1 MSQPTYLTSGSRI
14 AVVGAGPAGSFFAI
28 ELLRRARSLGLSLH
42 VSIYDG
48 KNFAK
53 KGAPGC
59 NMCAGAVGHN
69 LIEEIEHATTN
80 IPPEVIHYE
89 LEGYAVHYQDASA
102 RLENA
107 PGRKIYGVYRGAGP
121 VSTETPEGARSF
133 DQFLLDQALKLGAR
147 HIPQNVH
154 DIDVPA
160 TLEQRPAIRTHEGK
174 RAEYDLV
181 VGAFGVNSQ
190 LGARL
195 VYGYQPPPTWK
206 TCVIEARVP
215 EEFQRER
222 LGKLIHFF
230 VLKQAD
236 VRYVALIPK
245 GEHVTV
251 TAIGE
256 NVDVVSTER
265 LLRESYMRDYLPSDW
280 KLDCHCHPRVAVG
293 AARLPYS
300 DRFCIVGDA
309 SDSRYLKNG
318 VESALVTARLAA
330 DCVVNHG
337 ITARDFEEY
346 FWRRCQQVF
355 GRDNLYGRAL
365 FEIYDRIFPHPLIAP
380 VYFAVL
386 QAERKARSAQQ
397 QRDRESPQQHDGA
410 SPHGDDASPASPPG
424 ALLSDALLAAF
435 TGDQPYKRILLR
447 ALHPRLAARMAS
459 HASFLFFDH
468 VRTKVTRS
476 EPVRVRGLQLRD
488 ESRVVV
494 IGGGPG
500 GASCALRLLQEAKR
514 RGLNLRVYIYE
525 PKRFPRQHNPCMGV
539 LVPPTAEL
547 LREHLQLELPAALIK
562 RTIKGFRLHSDHN
575 DIELRAPL
583 REEPALMVSR
593 SEFDQLLLE
602 RAEEAGA
609 RLVRD
614 RVTGLE
620 FYPDNLEH
628 PVRVYSEGASRSAD
642 MIVAACGLDDGLLS
656 VLEQAS
662 PRAHHYRRPRET
674 MHSIIVKLPCDE
686 RYIERRLHGEIHA
699 FLLRSLPRI
708 EFGAITPKGSHVLVN
723 IVGRRVTSIDME
735 DFLLHAKVR
744 TLLPRF
750 DLQKLD
756 FYEGHAPVRHARN
769 VSWDRFVAVGDATGW
784 LRPFKGAGITTAIQ
798 TGIAAADVMLERGID
813 ARALRSYALRSA
825 ALTSDHRHGR
835 ALRRLSRLGLD
846 FGMIDGI
853 VELAKTNRD
862 LYALLY
868 DIIAGRR
875 DYRRLTHELLGLALL
890 WKMSALALR
899 RVLRPTA

>member
-1 MSQPTYLTSGSRI
+1 MSQPTYLTSGSRV

-42 VSIYDG
+42 VEIYDG
-48 KNFAK
+48 KNFAR

-121 VSTETPEGARSF
+121 VSTERPEGARSF

-154 DIDVPA
+154 DIDVPS
-160 TLEQRPAIRTHEGK
+160 TLAERPAIRTNEGG
-174 RAEYDLV
+174 RVEYDLV

-195 VYGYQPPPTWK
+195 IYGYQPPPTWK

-337 ITARDFEEY
+337 ITARDFEEH
-346 FWRRCQQVF
+346 FWRRCGQVF

-386 QAERKARSAQQ
+386 QAERRARATQQ
-397 QRDRESPQQHDGA
+397 KRQPDEAPAPPQ
-410 SPHGDDASPASPPG
+410 SPPSQG

-459 HASFLFFDH
+459 HAGLLFFDH

-488 ESRVVV
+488 ESRVGV

-500 GASCALRLLQEAKR
+500 GASCAIRLLRESKK

-547 LREHLQLELPAALIK
+547 LREHLQLELPSALIK

-602 RAEEAGA
+602 RAAAAGA
-609 RLVRD
+609 ELVRD

-662 PRAHHYRRPRET
+662 PRARLYRRPRET
-674 MHSIIVKLPCDE
+674 MHSIIVRLPCDE

-699 FLLRSLPRI
+699 FLLRQLPRI
-708 EFGAITPKGSHVLVN
+708 EFGAITPKATHVLVN
-723 IVGRRVTSIDME
+723 IMGRRVTSLDME
-735 DFLLHAKVR
+735 DFLLHPKVR
-744 TLLPRF
+744 ALLPRF

-756 FYEGHAPVRHARN
+756 FYEGRAPVRHARN
-769 VSWDRFVAVGDATGW
+769 VYWDRFVAVGDATGW

-798 TGIAAADVMLERGID
+798 TGIAA
-813 ARALRSYALRSA
+813 
-825 ALTSDHRHGR
+825 
-835 ALRRLSRLGLD
+835 
-846 FGMIDGI
+846 
-853 VELAKTNRD
+853 
-862 LYALLY
+862 
-868 DIIAGRR
+868 
-875 DYRRLTHELLGLALL
+875 
-890 WKMSALALR
+890 
-899 RVLRPTA
+899 

>member
-14 AVVGAGPAGSFFAI
+14 AIVGAGPAGSFFAI

-42 VSIYDG
+42 VAIYDG
-48 KNFAK
+48 KNFAR

-80 IPPEVIHYE
+80 IPAEVIHYE
-89 LEGYAVHYQDASA
+89 LEGYAVHYNDASA

-121 VSTETPEGARSF
+121 ISTETPEGARSF
-133 DQFLLDQALKLGAR
+133 DQFLLDQALKLGAE
-147 HIPQNVH
+147 HIAQNVH

-160 TLEQRPAIRTHEGK
+160 TLEQRPAIRTHEGG
-174 RAEYDLV
+174 RTEYDLV

-190 LGARL
+190 LGSRL
-195 VYGYQPPPTWK
+195 IYGYQPPPTWK

-236 VRYVALIPK
+236 VRYIALIPK

-337 ITARDFEEY
+337 ITARDFEEH
-346 FWRRCQQVF
+346 FWRRCQEVF
-355 GRDNLYGRAL
+355 GRDNIYGRAL

-380 VYFAVL
+380 IYFAVL
-386 QAERKARSAQQ
+386 QAERKAKA
-397 QRDRESPQQHDGA
+397 SPQA
-410 SPHGDDASPASPPG
+410 HGTSPPPSG

-447 ALHPRLAARMAS
+447 ALHPRLAARMAT
-459 HASFLFFDH
+459 HASSLFFDH

-488 ESRVVV
+488 ESRVVI

-500 GASCALRLLQEAKR
+500 GASCALRLLQESKK
-514 RGLNLRVYIYE
+514 RGLNLRVFIYE

-562 RTIKGFRLHSDHN
+562 RTIKGFRLHSEHN

-602 RAEEAGA
+602 RAEAAGA

-674 MHSIIVKLPCDE
+674 MHSIIIKLPCDE

-699 FLLRSLPRI
+699 FLLRQLPRI
-708 EFGAITPKGSHVLVN
+708 EFGAITPKQTHVLVN
-723 IVGRRVTSIDME
+723 IMGRRVTSIDME
-735 DFLLHAKVR
+735 DFLLHPKVR
-744 TLLPRF
+744 ALLPRF

-756 FYEGHAPVRHARN
+756 YYEGHAPVRHARN

-798 TGIAAADVMLERGID
+798 TSIAAADVMLERGID

-835 ALRRLSRLGLD
+835 VLRRLSRFGLD

-853 VELAKTNRD
+853 IELAKTNRD

-875 DYRRLTHELLGLALL
+875 DYRRLTGELLHVALL

-899 RVLRPTA
+899 RVLRPTT

>member
-14 AVVGAGPAGSFFAI
+14 AIVGAGPAGSFFAI

-42 VSIYDG
+42 VHIYDG
-48 KNFAK
+48 KNFAR

-80 IPPEVIHYE
+80 IPAEVIHYE
-89 LEGYAVHYQDASA
+89 LEGYAVHYNDASA

-121 VSTETPEGARSF
+121 ISTETPEGRRSF
-133 DQFLLDQALKLGAR
+133 DQFLLDQALKLGAE
-147 HIPQNVH
+147 HIAHNVH

-160 TLEQRPAIRTHEGK
+160 TLEQRPAIRTHEGG
-174 RAEYDLV
+174 RTEYDLV

-190 LGARL
+190 LGSRL
-195 VYGYQPPPTWK
+195 IYGYQPPPTWK

-236 VRYVALIPK
+236 VRYIALIPK

-265 LLRESYMRDYLPSDW
+265 LLRESYMRDYLPADW

-300 DRFCIVGDA
+300 DRFVIVGDA

-337 ITARDFEEY
+337 VTARDFEEH

-355 GRDNLYGRAL
+355 GRDNIYGRAL

-380 VYFAVL
+380 IYFAVL
-386 QAERKARSAQQ
+386 QAERKAKA
-397 QRDRESPQQHDGA
+397 SPRATGA
-410 SPHGDDASPASPPG
+410 SQQPQG

-447 ALHPRLAARMAS
+447 ALHPRLAARMAT
-459 HASFLFFDH
+459 HAGFLFFDH

-476 EPVRVRGLQLRD
+476 EPLRVRGLQLRD
-488 ESRVVV
+488 ESRVVI

-500 GASCALRLLQEAKR
+500 GASCALRLLQESKK
-514 RGLNLRVYIYE
+514 RGLNLRVFIYE

-562 RTIKGFRLHSDHN
+562 RTIKGFRLHSEHN
-575 DIELRAPL
+575 EIELRAPL

-602 RAEEAGA
+602 RAEAAGA

-662 PRAHHYRRPRET
+662 PRAHRYRRPRET
-674 MHSIIVKLPCDE
+674 MHSIIIKLPCDE

-699 FLLRSLPRI
+699 FLLRQLPRI
-708 EFGAITPKGSHVLVN
+708 EFGAITPKQSHVLVN
-723 IVGRRVTSIDME
+723 IMGRRVTSIDME
-735 DFLLHAKVR
+735 DFLLHPKVR
-744 TLLPRF
+744 ALLPRF

-756 FYEGHAPVRHARN
+756 YYEGHAPVRHARN

-825 ALTSDHRHGR
+825 ALTYDHRHGR
-835 ALRRLSRLGLD
+835 ALRRLSRFGLD

-853 VELAKTNRD
+853 IELAKTNRD

-875 DYRRLTHELLGLALL
+875 DYRRLTGELLHVALL

>member
-28 ELLRRARSLGLSLH
+28 ELLRRARSLGLSLD

-48 KNFAK
+48 KNFAR

-102 RLENA
+102 RLENEL
-107 PGRKIYGVYRGAGP
+107 GRKIYGVYRGAGP
-121 VSTETPEGARSF
+121 VSTEHPEGARSF

-147 HIPQNVH
+147 HIAQNVH

-160 TLEQRPAIRTHEGK
+160 TLAARPAIRTNEGA
-174 RAEYDLV
+174 REEYDLV

-195 VYGYQPPPTWK
+195 IYGYQPPPTWK

-265 LLRESYMRDYLPSDW
+265 LLRESYMRDYLPPDW

-337 ITARDFEEY
+337 ITARDFEVH

-380 VYFAVL
+380 VYFTVL
-386 QAERKARSAQQ
+386 QAERKARAARR
-397 QRDRESPQQHDGA
+397 QRDNESPPQQHDGA
-410 SPHGDDASPASPPG
+410 THPPQHHS

-447 ALHPRLAARMAS
+447 ALHPRLVARMAS
-459 HASFLFFDH
+459 HASYLFYDH
-468 VRTKVTRS
+468 MRTKVTRS
-476 EPVRVRGLQLRD
+476 EPARVRGLQLRD

-500 GASCALRLLQEAKR
+500 GASCALRLLQEAKK

-547 LREHLQLELPAALIK
+547 LREHLQLELPAVLVK
-562 RTIKGFRLHSDHN
+562 RTIKGFRLHSDRN

-593 SEFDQLLLE
+593 SEFDELLLE
-602 RAEEAGA
+602 RAEAAGA
-609 RLVRD
+609 EVVRD

-662 PRAHHYRRPRET
+662 PRTHHYRRPRET
-674 MHSIIVKLPCDE
+674 MHSIIVKLPCDG

-708 EFGAITPKGSHVLVN
+708 EFGAITPKRSHVLVN
-723 IVGRRVTSIDME
+723 IMGRRVTSIDME
-735 DFLLHAKVR
+735 DFLLHPKVR
-744 TLLPRF
+744 ALLPRF
-750 DLQKLD
+750 DLQQLD
-756 FYEGHAPVRHARN
+756 FYEGRAPVRHARN
-769 VSWDRFVAVGDATGW
+769 VAWDRFVAVGDATGW

-798 TGIAAADVMLERGID
+798 TGITAADVMLERGID
-813 ARALRSYALRSA
+813 ASALRSYALRMRS
-825 ALTSDHRHGR
+825 LTSDHRHGR

-853 VELAKTNRD
+853 IELAKTNRD

-875 DYRRLTHELLGLALL
+875 DYRRLTHELLGVALL

-899 RVLRPTA
+899 RVLRPAG

>member
-28 ELLRRARSLGLSLH
+28 ELLRRARSLGLRVH

-48 KNFAK
+48 KNFAR

-59 NMCAGAVGHN
+59 NMCAGAIGHN
-69 LIEEIEHATTN
+69 LIEEIEHSTTN
-80 IPPEVIHYE
+80 IPAEVIHYE

-107 PGRKIYGVYRGAGP
+107 AGRKIYGVYRGAGP
-121 VSTETPEGARSF
+121 VSTEHPDGARSF
-133 DQFLLDQALKLGAR
+133 DQFLLDQAMKLGAE
-147 HIPQNVH
+147 HVAQNVH
-154 DIDVPA
+154 DIDVPT
-160 TLEQRPAIRTHEGK
+160 TLEQRPAIRTQDGE
-174 RAEYDLV
+174 RTEFDLV

-195 VYGYQPPPTWK
+195 IYGYQPPPTWK

-337 ITARDFEEY
+337 VTARDFEEH

-386 QAERKARSAQQ
+386 QAERKARGARQPQRDGTQPTSQPQQ
-397 QRDRESPQQHDGA
+397 QQQQ
-410 SPHGDDASPASPPG
+410 G

-459 HASFLFFDH
+459 HASFLVFDR

-488 ESRVVV
+488 ESRVAV

-500 GASCALRLLQEAKR
+500 GASCAIRLLQESKK
-514 RGLNLRVYIYE
+514 RGLNLRVFIYE
-525 PKRFPRQHNPCMGV
+525 PKQFPRHHNPCMGV

-547 LREHLQLELPAALIK
+547 LREHLQLELPPALIK

-583 REEPALMVSR
+583 GEEPALMVSR
-593 SEFDQLLLE
+593 SEFDQLLLA

-609 RLVRD
+609 RVVRD

-656 VLEQAS
+656 VLEQVS
-662 PRAHHYRRPRET
+662 PRPRRYRRPRET
-674 MHSIIVKLPCDE
+674 MHSIIV
-686 RYIERRLHGEIHA
+686 
-699 FLLRSLPRI
+699 
-708 EFGAITPKGSHVLVN
+708 
-723 IVGRRVTSIDME
+723 
-735 DFLLHAKVR
+735 
-744 TLLPRF
+744 
-750 DLQKLD
+750 
-756 FYEGHAPVRHARN
+756 
-769 VSWDRFVAVGDATGW
+769 
-784 LRPFKGAGITTAIQ
+784 
-798 TGIAAADVMLERGID
+798 
-813 ARALRSYALRSA
+813 
-825 ALTSDHRHGR
+825 
-835 ALRRLSRLGLD
+835 
-846 FGMIDGI
+846 
-853 VELAKTNRD
+853 
-862 LYALLY
+862 
-868 DIIAGRR
+868 
-875 DYRRLTHELLGLALL
+875 
-890 WKMSALALR
+890 
-899 RVLRPTA
+899 

>member
-1 MSQPTYLTSGSRI
+1 MSQPTYLTSGSRV

-28 ELLRRARSLGLSLH
+28 ELLRRTRSLGLNVH
-42 VSIYDG
+42 VAIYDG
-48 KNFAK
+48 KNFAR

-59 NMCAGAVGHN
+59 NMCAGAIGHN

-121 VSTETPEGARSF
+121 VSTERPEGARSF
-133 DQFLLDQALKLGAR
+133 DQFLLDQAVKLGAQ
-147 HIPQNVH
+147 HIAQNVH
-154 DIDVPA
+154 DIDAPA
-160 TLEQRPAIRTHEGK
+160 TLEQRPAIRTHEGV

-195 VYGYQPPPTWK
+195 AYGYQPPPTWK

-222 LGKLIHFF
+222 LGRMIHFF

-265 LLRESYMRDYLPSDW
+265 LLRESYMRDYLPADW

-293 AARLPYS
+293 AARLPYGH
-300 DRFCIVGDA
+300 RFCIVGDA

-330 DCVVNHG
+330 ECVVNHG
-337 ITARDFEEY
+337 VTANDFETH

-365 FEIYDRIFPHPLIAP
+365 FEIYDRVFPHPLIAP

-386 QAERKARSAQQ
+386 QAERRARAAT
-397 QRDRESPQQHDGA
+397 PPPAGA
-410 SPHGDDASPASPPG
+410 RGGGGG

-447 ALHPRLAARMAS
+447 ALHPRLAARMAG
-459 HASFLFFDH
+459 HAGFLFFDR
-468 VRTKVTRS
+468 VRARVTRG
-476 EPVRVRGLQLRD
+476 EPAARVRGLSLRD

-500 GASCALRLLQEAKR
+500 GAACALRLLQESKK
-514 RGLNLRVYIYE
+514 RGLFLRVYIYE

-539 LVPPTAEL
+539 LVPPTARL
-547 LREHLQLELPAALIK
+547 LRQHLQLELPATLVK
-562 RTIKGFRLHSDHN
+562 RTIKGFRLHGDHN
-575 DIELRAPL
+575 DIELRAPPS
-583 REEPALMVSR
+583 EEPALMVSR

-609 RLVRD
+609 QLVRD

-662 PRAHHYRRPRET
+662 PRSRPYRRPRET
-674 MHSIIVKLPCDE
+674 MHSIIIRLPCDE
-686 RYIERRLHGEIHA
+686 RHIERRLGGEIHA
-699 FLLRSLPRI
+699 FLLRDLPRI
-708 EFGAITPKGSHVLVN
+708 EFGAITPKQTHVLVN

-735 DFLLHAKVR
+735 DFLLHPKVR
-744 TLLPRF
+744 PLLPRF

-798 TGIAAADVMLERGID
+798 TAVAAADVMLERGID
-813 ARALRSYALRSA
+813 SRALAAYALRSI

-846 FGMIDGI
+846 FGMMDGVI
-853 VELAKTNRD
+853 ELAKTNPD

-875 DYRRLTHELLGLALL
+875 DYRRLTREIFRPALLG
-890 WKMSALALR
+890 KMSALALR
-899 RVLRPTA
+899 RILRPVD

>member
-1 MSQPTYLTSGSRI
+1 MSQPTYLTSGSRV

-28 ELLRRARSLGLSLH
+28 ELLRRARSLGLH
-42 VSIYDG
+42 FEVEIYDG

-59 NMCAGAVGHN
+59 NMCAGAIGHN
-69 LIEEIEHATTN
+69 LIEEIEHSTTN

-102 RLENA
+102 RLENE
-107 PGRKIYGVYRGAGP
+107 PGRRIYGVYRGAGP
-121 VSTETPEGARSF
+121 VSTETPDGARSF
-133 DQFLLDQALKLGAR
+133 DQFLLEQALRLGAR
-147 HIPQNVH
+147 HVAQNIH
-154 DIDVPA
+154 DIDVPD
-160 TLEQRPAIRTHEGK
+160 TLERRPAVRTAEGV

-195 VYGYQPPPTWK
+195 IYGYQPPPTWK
-206 TCVIEARVP
+206 TCVIEARVA
-215 EEFQRER
+215 EDFQRAR

-230 VLKQAD
+230 VLKQPD

-256 NVDVVSTER
+256 SVDVVSTER
-265 LLRESYMRDYLPSDW
+265 LLRESYIREYLPADW

-330 DCVVNHG
+330 ECVVSHG
-337 ITARDFEEY
+337 VSASDFEAH

-365 FEIYDRIFPHPLIAP
+365 FEIYDRIFPHPLVAP
-380 VYFAVL
+380 VYFAAL
-386 QAERKARSAQQ
+386 QAERKARAAPGG
-397 QRDRESPQQHDGA
+397 RERNR
-410 SPHGDDASPASPPG
+410 
-424 ALLSDALLAAF
+424 ALLSEALLAAF

-447 ALHPRLAARMAS
+447 ALHPRLAARMAG
-459 HASFLFFDH
+459 HASFLFFEH

-476 EPVRVRGLQLRD
+476 EPVRRVRGLSLRD

-500 GASCALRLLQEAKR
+500 GSACALRLLQEAKK
-514 RGLNLRVYIYE
+514 RGMRLRVLIYE

-547 LREHLQLELPAALIK
+547 LREHLELELPAALVK
-562 RTIKGFRLHSDHN
+562 RTIKGFRLHGDHN
-575 DIELRAPL
+575 DIELRAP
-583 REEPALMVSR
+583 RNEEPALMVSR

-602 RAEEAGA
+602 RAEAAGA
-609 RLVRD
+609 ELVRD

-642 MIVAACGLDDGLLS
+642 MVVAACGLDDGLLT
-656 VLEQAS
+656 VLEQSS
-662 PRAHHYRRPRET
+662 PRACRYRRPRET
-674 MHSIIVKLPCDE
+674 MHSIIVRLTCDE
-686 RYIERRLHGEIHA
+686 RHIERRLGGEIHA

-708 EFGAITPKGSHVLVN
+708 EFGAITPKQTHVLVN

-735 DFLLHAKVR
+735 DFLLHPKVR
-744 TLLPRF
+744 ALVPRF

-784 LRPFKGAGITTAIQ
+784 LRPFKGAGIMTAIQ
-798 TGIAAADVMLERGID
+798 TAIAAADVMLERGID
-813 ARALRSYALRSA
+813 AGALASYSLRMR

-835 ALRRLSRLGLD
+835 VLRRLSRFGLD
-846 FGMIDGI
+846 FGMIDGVI
-853 VELAKTNRD
+853 ELAKTDPD

-875 DYRRLTHELLGLALL
+875 DYRRLTRELFHLALL
-890 WKMSALALR
+890 GKMSALALR
-899 RVLRPTA
+899 RVLRPVG